1 MLRRPPRSTRTDT
14 LFPYTTLF
22 RSPDEA
28 PPVSGNHVAGAH
40 LIGLTGTALQDR
52 RGNAIGILL
61 ERLNLMMIIDL
72 RERQRAGVFE
82 QQRLKPELRII
93 GRSARAVAVV
103 DLLERASTEG
113 IPQMDRLANALAIAT
128 ERGEPADP
136 GHKIGRAHV

>member
-1 MLRRPPRSTRTDT
+1 MRISDW
-14 LFPYTTLF
+14 
-22 RSPDEA
+22 SSD
-28 PPVSGNHVAGAH
+28 VCSSD

-113 IPQMDRLANALAIAT
+113 IHQMDRLAIELAIAT
-128 ERGEPADP
+128 A
-136 GHKIGRAHV
+136 IGKASCRESVCQYG

>member
-1 MLRRPPRSTRTDT
+1 
-14 LFPYTTLF
+14 
-22 RSPDEA
+22 
-28 PPVSGNHVAGAH
+28 
-40 LIGLTGTALQDR
+40 
-52 RGNAIGILL
+52 
-61 ERLNLMMIIDL
+61 MMIIDL

-113 IPQMDRLANALAIAT
+113 IHQMDRLAIELAIAT

-136 GHKIGRAHV
+136 GHILLRGADRIDLVRSEERHVGKECVSTCRSRWSPYN

>member
-1 MLRRPPRSTRTDT
+1 
-14 LFPYTTLF
+14 
-22 RSPDEA
+22 
-28 PPVSGNHVAGAH
+28 
-40 LIGLTGTALQDR
+40 
-52 RGNAIGILL
+52 
-61 ERLNLMMIIDL
+61 MMIIEL

-113 IPQMDRLANALAIAT
+113 IHQMDRLAIELAIAT

-136 GHKIGRAHV
+136 GHILLRGAARIDLVGDADLAEDLHPPPLERSAAPTSDLPPPLPPH

>member
-1 MLRRPPRSTRTDT
+1 MRISDW
-14 LFPYTTLF
+14 
-22 RSPDEA
+22 SSD
-28 PPVSGNHVAGAH
+28 VCSSD

-113 IPQMDRLANALAIAT
+113 IHQMDRLAIELAIAT

-136 GHKIGRAHV
+136 GHRSEAHTSELQT